1 MENGEIVIE
10 RHDHTTH
17 GEYLVSIGPGEAAGK
32 LTWTQRGDAR
42 DAEHTIVPPEL
53 RGQGIA
59 GRLVDAL
66 VRDARR
72 EGFKIIPSCSYVA
85 AQFDQH
91 PEWGPL
97 RA

>member
-1 MENGEIVIE
+1 MENDEIVIE

-17 GEYLVSIGPGEAAGK
+17 GEYLVSIGS
-32 LTWTQRGDAR
+32 GDAR

-91 PEWGPL
+91 PEWEPL

>member
-1 MENGEIVIE
+1 
-10 RHDHTTH
+10 
-17 GEYLVSIGPGEAAGK
+17 
-32 LTWTQRGDAR
+32 
-42 DAEHTIVPPEL
+42 TIVPPEL

-91 PEWGPL
+91 PEWEPL